1 MPRCCS
7 GSPGRQRF
15 DHHGVVQ
22 GQVQQVEDQ
31 QHRRKRY
38 RLQKVWTQGNVA
50 YCYHRGVIYCNQ
62 NVSQF
67 HQVMMNLKLG
77 FPSAKKHSYNRY
89 HHIIILK
96 THGQE

>member
-38 RLQKVWTQGNVA
+38 RLQKVWTQGNVD
-50 YCYHRGVIYCNQ
+50 YCFHRGVKSKCVTISSSDDEPQAWISFCKEAQ
-62 NVSQF
+62 LQ
-67 HQVMMNLKLG
+67 
-77 FPSAKKHSYNRY
+77 
-89 HHIIILK
+89 
-96 THGQE
+96 